1 MENDIADVVKK
12 TDQERLV
19 IAELCVQRRNVFRF
33 CRDSENDGTRIT
45 RRQGKDREHEKSH
58 AQKHRN
64 HVEKTFDNIFVHKSA
79 LLFKR
84 RKALFI
90 LTAPALLCNYSA
102 QVKS

>member
-45 RRQGKDREHEKSH
+45 RRQERIV
-58 AQKHRN
+58 N
-64 HVEKTFDNIFVHKSA
+64 T
-79 LLFKR
+79 
-84 RKALFI
+84 RKATPRSTGI
-90 LTAPALLCNYSA
+90 M
-102 QVKS
+102 